1 MILSQISYLDCIA
14 FLVFLAPQI
23 LIQIGLFPVLK
34 WLIPA
39 LPSLSTS
46 RVPIASSILTLTVP
60 KVFLIPYQFIQER
73 FFTPHEQRTP
83 FVKKATPFQDFVIRF
98 VRFAFANMPAFIGRT
113 FFSKPVSL
121 PFLRFRMLRHGFVT
135 SPIRWTEVKRP
146 NFRGV
151 YIVHNQQEQPDI
163 IVYYC
168 HGGGFSMGSSFFYM
182 EFLLAWVTLLKSAGY
197 RNPALFA
204 LEYTLVPDET
214 YPTQLH
220 ETLAGYEYVL
230 SLAQSS
236 AKVVVGG
243 DSAGATLILSF
254 LLYLNGHSE
263 LRHQKPGLAIMI
275 SPWVTIVSENN
286 RNTASDYLNS
296 STLELYGCQYVGNKT
311 ATTDPMVSPG
321 NCKDVKKWRDAS
333 PEFGWYFLYGSE
345 EVLGPETRDL
355 IRLLIG
361 TGKEVEVWE
370 EQGGIHAWPVASLYL
385 GETREER
392 LSGLKSI
399 VEATKSRIHS

>member
-23 LIQIGLFPVLK
+23 LIQIGVVPIIK
-34 WLIPA
+34 WLVPA
-39 LPSLSTS
+39 LPWLSKYLTY
-46 RVPIASSILTLTVP
+46 IASSVLILIVP
-60 KVFLIPYQFIQER
+60 KVFVIPYQFIRER
-73 FFTPHEQRTP
+73 FFIPHEHRTP
-83 FVKKATPFQDFVIRF
+83 FVKKATPFQDLVIRF

-113 FFSKPVSL
+113 FFSKAVSL
-121 PFLRFRMLRHGFVT
+121 PFMRFRMLRHGYVT

-151 YIVHNQQEQPDI
+151 WIVHNQQEQPDI

-168 HGGGFSMGSSFFYM
+168 HGGGFSMGSSYFYM
-182 EFLLAWVTLLKSAGY
+182 EFLLAWVALLRDAGY

-220 ETLAGYEYVL
+220 ETVAGYEHVL
-230 SLAQSS
+230 SLSQSS
-236 AKVVVGG
+236 TRIVVGG

-254 LLYLNGHSE
+254 LLHISNHSD

-275 SPWVTIVSENN
+275 SPWVTIVSRNN
-286 RNTASDYLNS
+286 RNTESDYLNS
-296 STLELYGCQYVGNKT
+296 STLELYGRQYIGSK
-311 ATTDPMVSPG
+311 AAPTDPTVSPG
-321 NCKDVKKWRDAS
+321 CCKDVKKWKEAS
-333 PEFGWYFLYGSE
+333 PEHGWYFLYGSE

-355 IRLLIG
+355 IALLRE
-361 TGKEVEVWE
+361 TGKEVDEWE
-370 EQGGIHAWPVASLYL
+370 EKGGIHAWPVASLYL

-399 VEATKSRIHS
+399 VEATKSRISS

>member
-1 MILSQISYLDCIA
+1 ML
-14 FLVFLAPQI
+14 
-23 LIQIGLFPVLK
+23 
-34 WLIPA
+34 
-39 LPSLSTS
+39 
-46 RVPIASSILTLTVP
+46 ILTAS
-60 KVFLIPYQFIQER
+60 KVFKIPYQFIRER
-73 FFTPHEQRTP
+73 YYTPHAQRTP

-113 FFSKPVSL
+113 FFSKAVSL

-168 HGGGFSMGSSFFYM
+168 HGGGFSMGSSYFYM

-236 AKVVVGG
+236 KRVVVGG

-263 LRHQKPGLAIMI
+263 LRHQKPGLAVMI
-275 SPWVTIVSENN
+275 SPWVTIVSKNN

-296 STLELYGCQYVGNKT
+296 STLELYGKQYIGNKT
-311 ATTDPMVSPG
+311 VPTDSMVSPG

-355 IRLLIG
+355 IKLLIG
-361 TGKEVEVWE
+361 TGKEVDVWE

-399 VEATKSRIHS
+399 VEATKTRILS